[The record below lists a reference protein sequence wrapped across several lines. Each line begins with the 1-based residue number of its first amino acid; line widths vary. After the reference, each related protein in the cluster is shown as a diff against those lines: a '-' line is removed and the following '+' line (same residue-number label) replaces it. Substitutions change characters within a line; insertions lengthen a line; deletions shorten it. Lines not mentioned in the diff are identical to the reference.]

1 MLIVVCN
8 TIQVERIRR
17 VGSLLLELAQNVEN
31 DIMQDRARSQFE
43 QLLDFLAK
51 LDSKAS
57 DDLDNRP

>member
-1 MLIVVCN
+1 MLIAVCN

-17 VGSLLLELAQNVEN
+17 VGSLLLELVENAQN
-31 DIMQDRARSQFE
+31 DIIQDRARSQFK
-43 QLLDFLAK
+43 QLLDYLAK

>member
-1 MLIVVCN
+1 MAVCN

-17 VGSLLLELAQNVEN
+17 VGSLLLELVQNAQN
-31 DIMQDRARSQFE
+31 DIIQDRSRSQFE

-57 DDLDNRP
+57 DDLTIF